1 MPSAEEMREFD
12 GEPDDRPLDVAMAE
26 SFTDMLV
33 AFYVWDHKLDT
44 TDQDAI
50 ATARARAARF
60 VKERLA
66 SY

>member
-1 MPSAEEMREFD
+1 VTDETP
-12 GEPDDRPLDVAMAE
+12 PDPRPLVDAMAE

-33 AFYVWDHKLDT
+33 AFYVWDHKLDA

-50 ATARARAARF
+50 SEAKAKAALYVRQ
-60 VKERLA
+60 RLA